1 MLDFRICKARL
12 SYLLKKEDSSMIAI
26 DMILKKKRPKKQ
38 NYRHTS
44 FSIDIEQFT

>member
-26 DMILKKKRPKKQ
+26 DMILKKKKRPKNK
-38 NYRHTS
+38 T
-44 FSIDIEQFT
+44 IDIHPFL